1 MGTSQYTC
9 TRTTEA
15 EFQSATATAMED
27 AEVTAATR
35 EQLNMSANGCLVPPC
50 VTNGELCDSGDPSC
64 SVSPFSEPENMKTGA
79 IVGFCILGAAVV
91 IGLVVFVYQTK
102 INKMNKV
109 AKQKFAGRLRES
121 SRDFMKGDSGHR
133 QKRTD
138 LMDIFDHIDDD
149 GDGVMTKTE
158 LWTYVTSKETS
169 MSESEFNALF
179 KQIDTDG
186 SGMIDFVEFV
196 TFMGKIDPSN

>member
-9 TRTTEA
+9 TQTTEA

-35 EQLNMSANGCLVPPC
+35 EQLNMTANGCLVPPC

-102 INKMNKV
+102 IDKMNKI
-109 AKQKFAGRLRES
+109 AKQKFASRLRES
-121 SRDFMKGDSGHR
+121 SRDIMKGDNGHC

-138 LMDIFDHIDDD
+138 LMNFFDHIDDD
-149 GDGVMTKTE
+149 GDGVMTKPE
-158 LWTYVTSKETS
+158 LLAYVTSKETS
-169 MSESEFNALF
+169 MSESEF
-179 KQIDTDG
+179 
-186 SGMIDFVEFV
+186 
-196 TFMGKIDPSN
+196 